1 MTPFNPVLSLSPVPP
16 VSLSNSNTFTI
27 VNLSFHGLIRVFL
40 YPLFVL
46 IDRLLVCTYSYKPHS
61 ITVWRWNGK
70 LISKAFLA
78 SCNCFWYDVR
88 LKYFQFGVESNPALH
103 SFCCEFIYDWCTNAR
118 LKPIIN
124 RRATS
129 LDFPLAHCSI
139 FLFSHWVL
147 WLLLYFGVV
156 SKMHGRWL
164 ASWIPKILGS
174 NWEKRRSIIWT
185 LSLVS
190 WTKLIFAYVMGK
202 IEKFSVEY
210 R

>member
-1 MTPFNPVLSLSPVPP
+1 MTPFNPVLSLSPVPL

-27 VNLSFHGLIRVFL
+27 VNLFFHGLIRVFL
-40 YPLFVL
+40 YPLFIL

-118 LKPIIN
+118 LKPITN
-124 RRATS
+124 CRATS

-139 FLFSHWVL
+139 FLFFFVGCCD
-147 WLLLYFGVV
+147 YFY
-156 SKMHGRWL
+156 
-164 ASWIPKILGS
+164 
-174 NWEKRRSIIWT
+174 T
-185 LSLVS
+185 LV
-190 WTKLIFAYVMGK
+190 
-202 IEKFSVEY
+202 
-210 R
+210 

>member
-27 VNLSFHGLIRVFL
+27 VNLFFHGLMRVFL
-40 YPLFVL
+40 YPLFIL

-103 SFCCEFIYDWCTNAR
+103 SFCCEFICDWCTNAR
-118 LKPIIN
+118 LKPITN
-124 RRATS
+124 CRATS
-129 LDFPLAHCSI
+129 LDFQYFP
-139 FLFSHWVL
+139 FFSL
-147 WLLLYFGVV
+147 GVV
-156 SKMHGRWL
+156 ITFILWCSFKDAWTLARILDSKD
-164 ASWIPKILGS
+164 SWIELG
-174 NWEKRRSIIWT
+174 KKAIYH
-185 LSLVS
+185 LD
-190 WTKLIFAYVMGK
+190 
-202 IEKFSVEY
+202 IELGELN
-210 R
+210 

>member
-27 VNLSFHGLIRVFL
+27 VNLFFHGLIRVFL
-40 YPLFVL
+40 YPLFIL

-118 LKPIIN
+118 LKPITN
-124 RRATS
+124 CRATS

-139 FLFSHWVL
+139 FLFVFL
-147 WLLLYFGVV
+147 GVV
-156 SKMHGRWL
+156 ITFILWCSFKDAWTLARILDSKD
-164 ASWIPKILGS
+164 SWIELG
-174 NWEKRRSIIWT
+174 KKAIYH
-185 LSLVS
+185 LD
-190 WTKLIFAYVMGK
+190 
-202 IEKFSVEY
+202 IELGELN
-210 R
+210 

>member
-16 VSLSNSNTFTI
+16 VSLSNSNTLTI
-27 VNLSFHGLIRVFL
+27 VNLFFHGLIRVFL
-40 YPLFVL
+40 YPLFIL

-118 LKPIIN
+118 LKPITN
-124 RRATS
+124 CRATS

-139 FLFSHWVL
+139 FLFFFL
-147 WLLLYFGVV
+147 GVV
-156 SKMHGRWL
+156 ITFILWCSFKDAWTLARILDSKD
-164 ASWIPKILGS
+164 SWIELGKKAIYHLDIELGEL
-174 NWEKRRSIIWT
+174 NK
-185 LSLVS
+185 
-190 WTKLIFAYVMGK
+190 AYFRICYG
-202 IEKFSVEY
+202 
-210 R
+210 

>member
-1 MTPFNPVLSLSPVPP
+1 MTPFNPVLSLSPVPL

-27 VNLSFHGLIRVFL
+27 VNLFFHGLMRVFL
-40 YPLFVL
+40 YPLFIL

-118 LKPIIN
+118 LKPITN
-124 RRATS
+124 CRATS

-139 FLFSHWVL
+139 FLFFFL
-147 WLLLYFGVV
+147 GVV
-156 SKMHGRWL
+156 ITFILWCSFKDAWTLARILDSKD
-164 ASWIPKILGS
+164 SWIELG
-174 NWEKRRSIIWT
+174 KKAIYH
-185 LSLVS
+185 LD
-190 WTKLIFAYVMGK
+190 
-202 IEKFSVEY
+202 IELGELN
-210 R
+210 

>member
-27 VNLSFHGLIRVFL
+27 VNLFFHGLMRVFL
-40 YPLFVL
+40 YPLFIL

-118 LKPIIN
+118 LKPITN
-124 RRATS
+124 CRATS

-139 FLFSHWVL
+139 FLFFFL
-147 WLLLYFGVV
+147 GVV
-156 SKMHGRWL
+156 ITFILWCSFKDAWTLARILDSKD
-164 ASWIPKILGS
+164 SWIELG
-174 NWEKRRSIIWT
+174 KKAIYH
-185 LSLVS
+185 LD
-190 WTKLIFAYVMGK
+190 
-202 IEKFSVEY
+202 IELGELN
-210 R
+210 

>member
-1 MTPFNPVLSLSPVPP
+1 MTPFNPVLSLSPVPL

-27 VNLSFHGLIRVFL
+27 VNLFFHGLMRVFL
-40 YPLFVL
+40 YPLFIL

-78 SCNCFWYDVR
+78 SFNCFWYDMR

-118 LKPIIN
+118 LKPITN
-124 RRATS
+124 CRATS

-139 FLFSHWVL
+139 FLFFFL
-147 WLLLYFGVV
+147 GVV
-156 SKMHGRWL
+156 ITFILWCSFKDAWTLARILDSKD
-164 ASWIPKILGS
+164 SWIELG
-174 NWEKRRSIIWT
+174 KKAIYH
-185 LSLVS
+185 LD
-190 WTKLIFAYVMGK
+190 
-202 IEKFSVEY
+202 IELGELN
-210 R
+210 

>member
-27 VNLSFHGLIRVFL
+27 VNLFFHGLMRVFL
-40 YPLFVL
+40 YPLFIL

-70 LISKAFLA
+70 FISKAFLA

-118 LKPIIN
+118 LKPITN
-124 RRATS
+124 CRATS

-139 FLFSHWVL
+139 FLFFFL
-147 WLLLYFGVV
+147 GVV
-156 SKMHGRWL
+156 ITFILWCSFKDAWTLARILDSKD
-164 ASWIPKILGS
+164 SWIELG
-174 NWEKRRSIIWT
+174 KKAIYH
-185 LSLVS
+185 LD
-190 WTKLIFAYVMGK
+190 
-202 IEKFSVEY
+202 IELGELN
-210 R
+210 